1 MATLMF
7 DAYNAAGQLQY
18 TGTDVMSFTE
28 GGRDAQPAGMVKRIV
43 TVNHKSGVCYSAAAS
58 SP

>member
-1 MATLMF
+1 MF